1 MNVQSEIAG
10 KKKAILKSTL
20 RIIRSNGFQGT
31 PISLIAKDA
40 GVASGTI
47 YHYFPSKD
55 ALILELYNTIR
66 KEMLAA
72 MFDNVPEECDFK
84 SRFFKGWKNLCMY
97 FITHPENLLFIE
109 QYNCSPYYKISSKK
123 NIKIPANKFN
133 EFFQYGM
140 DNGFLKKME
149 YNLVASVVFGG
160 IVATA
165 KYHITGR
172 FGYNENNL
180 CKIANIIW
188 DGIKSEQ

>member
-1 MNVQSEIAG
+1 MNVQSEIVD
-10 KKKAILKSTL
+10 KKDAILKSTL
-20 RIIRSNGFQGT
+20 KIIRSNGFQGT

-47 YHYFPSKD
+47 YHYFASKD
-55 ALILELYNTIR
+55 AIILELYNTIR

-72 MFDNVPEECDFK
+72 MFDDVIKESDFK

-97 FITHPENLLFIE
+97 FITHPEHLLFIE
-109 QYNCSPYYKISSKK
+109 QYNCSPCYKATGKK
-123 NIKIPANKFN
+123 QTKLPANKFN

-140 DNGFLKKME
+140 DKGFLKKME

-160 IVATA
+160 IMTTA

-172 FGYNENNL
+172 FGYTENDL

-188 DGIKSEQ
+188 DGIKSE